1 MEQAKSTVF
10 PLPAPCSLL
19 PAPDPVLAAVDDLN
33 RYRPFE
39 PAPYQPADREVRHMV
54 HLVAY
59 DISSPARLRRVAR
72 TCEDFGVR
80 VELSVFE
87 CDLEENVFDQF
98 WKELNALIDPDEDS
112 LLAYR
117 LCLGCVRETLS
128 AGAVVRPGKMLLYL
142 P

>member
-1 MEQAKSTVF
+1 
-10 PLPAPCSLL
+10 
-19 PAPDPVLAAVDDLN
+19 
-33 RYRPFE
+33 
-39 PAPYQPADREVRHMV
+39 MV

-59 DISSPARLRRVAR
+59 DISDPGRLRRVAK
-72 TCEDFGVR
+72 TCLDYGMR

-87 CDLEENVFDQF
+87 CDLEEPVFEQF
-98 WKELNALIDPDEDS
+98 WKELLDLIDSEQDS

-128 AGAVVRPGKMLLYL
+128 AGMVVRPGKMLVYL

>member
-1 MEQAKSTVF
+1 MS
-10 PLPAPCSLL
+10 
-19 PAPDPVLAAVDDLN
+19 DPVLDAVDDYN

-39 PAPYQPADREVRHMV
+39 AAPYQPADRQVKHMV

-59 DISSPARLRRVAR
+59 DISDPGRLRRVAR
-72 TCEDFGVR
+72 TCEDYGVR

-87 CDLEENVFDQF
+87 CDLDEPVFEQF
-98 WKELNALIDPDEDS
+98 WKELNTLIDPEEDS

-128 AGAVVRPGKMLLYL
+128 AGLVVRPGNVLVYL

>member
-1 MEQAKSTVF
+1 M
-10 PLPAPCSLL
+10 
-19 PAPDPVLAAVDDLN
+19 PDSVLELVDDFN

-39 PAPYQPADREVRHMV
+39 PAAYQPADRTVKNMV

-59 DISSPARLRRVAR
+59 DISDPGRLRRVAK
-72 TCEDFGVR
+72 TCEDYGMR

-87 CDLEENVFDQF
+87 CDLEDPVFCQF
-98 WKELNALIDPDEDS
+98 WGELLALIDPEADS

-128 AGAVVRPGKMLLYL
+128 AGTVVRPGKMLVYL